1 MGFSIYNS
9 KGSVFIT
16 EPILRKTERIFLNEN
31 RDSLGYTQ

>member
-9 KGSVFIT
+9 KGSVSVT
-16 EPILRKTERIFLNEN
+16 DLVLGETERNFLNEN